1 MRKKKNCGVKNS
13 NSISILKIHEEKMI
27 LFSKNSKEKQIKE
40 SQNLITKKKEEIA
53 SFKKDHAINNINNNR
68 DKLEIINGKVL
79 KLNEEIINLE
89 EKISLLKTDN
99 EELDYIMKTCNI
111 LNKYIELEDREN
123 KLLEEKEDEKNDFEL
138 NELNELNEINEI
150 SKQKQDLIDAYMK
163 IVDPTFVTM
172 RNMMDYKQSL
182 CKYCPNTLLVIENGG
197 GCCHECGWYNPAILH
212 ESETLSWQQT
222 QEMDY
227 RPVFTYQRESHLDEW
242 LRRFQ
247 AKEHREIPKEIIT
260 QVILESQKERIK
272 DLNTLT
278 ELQVKKYLKKLNQK
292 DYYDNVISIINKINN
307 RPAFKLTSE
316 IESKIKEM
324 FHKIQAPF
332 EKHKPDTRKSMLS
345 YSYLLN
351 KFFLILDLPEFSRYF
366 FLLKS
371 PEKLRQQDEIFKK
384 IVDELAVKDP
394 SIKWTFYPS
403 C

>member
-13 NSISILKIHEEKMI
+13 NSISILKIHEDKM
-27 LFSKNSKEKQIKE
+27 LSFSKNSKEKVIKE
-40 SQNLITKKKEEIA
+40 LQNTLKKHNDEIELFKKE
-53 SFKKDHAINNINNNR
+53 HAINNINNNR
-68 DKLEIINGKVL
+68 DKIDIINTKVC
-79 KLNEEIINLE
+79 KLNEDIINIE
-89 EKISLLKTDN
+89 KKISLLKTN
-99 EELDYIMKTCNI
+99 KEEMEYVINTCNI
-111 LNKYIELEDREN
+111 LNNYIQLEEQEN
-123 KLLEEKEDEKNDFEL
+123 NLLEGIDNENENEGNVNENLLND
-138 NELNELNEINEI
+138 I
-150 SKQKQDLIDAYMK
+150 SKQKQDLIDDYMK
-163 IVDPTFVTM
+163 IVDSTYVTT
-172 RNMMDYKQSL
+172 RNMMDYKQSY

-197 GCCHECGWYNPAILH
+197 GCCHDCGWYNPRIIH

-227 RPVFTYQRESHLDEW
+227 RPQFTYQRESHLDEW

-278 ELQVKKYLKKLNQK
+278 ELQVKKYLKKLNLK

-307 RPAFKLTSE
+307 RPAFKLTAE
-316 IESKIKEM
+316 IEGKIKEM
-324 FHKIQAPF
+324 FHKIQDPF

-394 SIKWTFYPS
+394 SIKWTFHPS